1 MKEVIVLTQ
10 LTIRLDE
17 TERDA
22 LREYAEDNATTM
34 SQVVRKMIKD
44 FLKNLNKEEE

>member
-1 MKEVIVLTQ
+1 MTQ

-17 TERDA
+17 AERDA
-22 LREYAEDNATTM
+22 LREYAEENATTM

-44 FLKNLNKEEE
+44 FLKSLKEE